1 MPTPIVPS
9 GRPPQPP
16 KTPRPADTGRVPY
29 GGLPPIARDSLQAYL
44 NDISALPLLS
54 QAEEQRWA
62 RQYAEARQRMEAI
75 IDAFPQVFISKLHE
89 LEAMADTID
98 LADFIDVRANAD
110 TDLADDR
117 SRQQLVLQVIRRIL
131 ADEAELAEDLAQ
143 GRHRETTT
151 SHPSGYNTG
160 LSALL
165 YAKLRDFGR
174 VRFMPRFYSECVDFF
189 INGDWKPGKG
199 RGAAASQQALR
210 QEMKDALERSRE
222 AMKALVEGNLR
233 LVIYVVHSFNT
244 TRVQTADLIQEGNLG
259 LIRAVELFEHQ
270 RGHRFST
277 YACYWIRQAV
287 IRALAV
293 NCRTIKIPPH
303 VLHLLSR
310 IRRAEQ
316 ELLQANGEIPS
327 PELLATH
334 LQMSL
339 PRIRALQRMAM
350 QPISL
355 QALGGDER
363 DWSEILSDRRRDES
377 LLHNASNNLHS
388 YITSALADLPE
399 REQEILVRRF
409 GLNGNAAETLE
420 QIAASFGLSSE
431 RIRQLEAAALHKLR
445 RWTRTSPGQ

>member
-1 MPTPIVPS
+1 MPKSKDTS
-9 GRPPQPP
+9 GKPGQTA
-16 KTPRPADTGRVPY
+16 KTQQGALPTGRASSGEYAPV
-29 GGLPPIARDSLQAYL
+29 AKDSLQAYL
-44 NDISALPLLS
+44 NDISHLPLLS
-54 QAEEQRWA
+54 KTEEQHWA
-62 RQYAEARQRMEAI
+62 KQYTESRKRMEAI
-75 IDAFPQVFISKLHE
+75 IDSFPQVFIYKLRE
-89 LEAMADTID
+89 LEATADSCD
-98 LADFIDVRANAD
+98 LTEFIDVRPNGE
-110 TDLADDR
+110 TDIGDD
-117 SRQQLVLQVIRRIL
+117 SGRQRLTAQVIRHIL
-131 ADEAELAEDLAQ
+131 NDEAGLTAAIAQ

-151 SHPSGYNTG
+151 EHPSGYNTG

-165 YAKLRDFGR
+165 YDSLRDFGR
-174 VRFMPRFYSECVDFF
+174 VRIMPRFYSECFDYF
-189 INGDWKPGKG
+189 INGDWSAGK
-199 RGAAASQQALR
+199 
-210 QEMKDALERSRE
+210 ERSAVEAQRRLREEMREELARSQE

-244 TRVQTADLIQEGNLG
+244 TRMQVADLIQEGNMG
-259 LIRAVELFEHQ
+259 LIRAVELFEYQ

-277 YACYWIRQAV
+277 YACYWIRQSV
-287 IRALAV
+287 IRAMAV
-293 NCRTIKIPPH
+293 NCRTIKIPPY
-303 VLHLLSR
+303 VLHTLSK

-339 PRIRALQRMAM
+339 PRIRALQRMVM

-363 DWSEILSDRRRDES
+363 DWSELLSDRHRDEAAA
-377 LLHNASNNLHS
+377 HHASANLHS
-388 YITSALADLPE
+388 YLTSVLAELPE

-431 RIRQLEAAALHKLR
+431 RIRQLETAALHKLR
-445 RWTRTSPGQ
+445 RWTRTDS

>member
-1 MPTPIVPS
+1 MPTSKAPS
-9 GRPPQPP
+9 GRPLQAARTQRSAP
-16 KTPRPADTGRVPY
+16 TAGRVSY
-29 GGLPPIARDSLQAYL
+29 GEYAPVARDALQAYL
-44 NDISALPLLS
+44 NDISNLPLLS
-54 QAEEQRWA
+54 KAEEQHWA
-62 RQYAEARQRMEAI
+62 KQYAEARQRMEAI
-75 IDAFPQVFISKLHE
+75 IDAFPQVFISKLRE
-89 LEAMADTID
+89 LEAAADSLN
-98 LADFIDVRANAD
+98 LADFIDVRTNEEND
-110 TDLADDR
+110 VVDEY
-117 SRQQLVLQVIRRIL
+117 SRQQLVVQVIRRIL
-131 ADEAELAEDLAQ
+131 GDEQALVKAIEE
-143 GRHRETTT
+143 GRHRETTA
-151 SHPSGYNTG
+151 SLPSGYNTG
-160 LSALL
+160 FSALL
-165 YAKLRDFGR
+165 YTALRDFGR

-189 INGDWKPGKG
+189 INGDWKPGRG
-199 RGAAASQQALR
+199 HGGAAAQQALR
-210 QEMKDALERSRE
+210 QEMAAARERSRE

-244 TRVQTADLIQEGNLG
+244 TRVQTADLIQEGNMG
-259 LIRAVELFEHQ
+259 LIRAVELFEYQ

-303 VLHLLSR
+303 VLHVLSK
-310 IRRAEQ
+310 IRHAEQ

-327 PELLATH
+327 PEQLAAH

-355 QALGGDER
+355 QALGNDER
-363 DWSEILSDRRRDES
+363 DWSEILSDRHREES
-377 LLHNASNNLHS
+377 LSRNASANLHS
-388 YITSALADLPE
+388 YINSVLAELPE

-409 GLNGNAAETLE
+409 GLNGNATETLE

-445 RWTRTSPGQ
+445 RWTRAE